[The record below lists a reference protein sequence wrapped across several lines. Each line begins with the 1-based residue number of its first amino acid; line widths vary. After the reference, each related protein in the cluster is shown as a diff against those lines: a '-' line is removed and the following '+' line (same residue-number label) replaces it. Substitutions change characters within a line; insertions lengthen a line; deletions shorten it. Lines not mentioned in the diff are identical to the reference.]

1 VAGRVLVAEPVL
13 PLDLARDLL
22 LGLPVTVVRH
32 EGPWPDEHVVG
43 VIIAPETPVSAHDLD
58 RMSDLRVISTCS
70 IGVDHIDLEGSDRH
84 GVWVC
89 NVPDYCVEEV
99 ADHSIA
105 MILALLRGLVT
116 LDRSVAEGRWD
127 YRAAGPLLTASG
139 TRLGIVGCGRV
150 GRAVAAS
157 AIALAF
163 EVWGSDPLVP
173 AESLAAA
180 GIRPSSLDEL
190 LASCGAVSLHASL
203 TSETAGLIGP
213 RELAAMPDGAVLVN
227 VGRAGLV
234 DLDALLSALDSGKLA
249 GAALDV
255 LPREPPSPED
265 IPRHP
270 RLIVTPHAA
279 WFSPHAESEVWHRG
293 VLAVRDVL
301 EGREPRDPVVRGRA

>member
-13 PLDLARDLL
+13 PLDLVHDLL
-22 LGLPVTVVRH
+22 QGLAVTAVRH

-43 VIIAPETPVSAHDLD
+43 IIIGPETPVSAHDLD
-58 RMSDLRVISTCS
+58 RMIDLRVISTCS
-70 IGVDHIDLEGSDRH
+70 IGVDHIDLEGSHRR

-99 ADHSIA
+99 ADHSVA

-127 YRAAGPLLTASG
+127 YRAAGPLRTASG

-150 GRAVAAS
+150 GRAVATRAS
-157 AIALAF
+157 ALGF
-163 EVWGSDPLVP
+163 EVWGFDPLVP
-173 AESLAAA
+173 AESLSAA
-180 GIRPSSLDEL
+180 GIRLSGLDEL
-190 LASCGAVSLHASL
+190 LASCDAVSLHASL
-203 TSETAGLIGP
+203 TSETTGMIGP
-213 RELAAMPDGAVLVN
+213 RELTAMPDGAVLVN
-227 VGRAGLV
+227 VGRAGLLH
-234 DLDALLSALDSGKLA
+234 LDALLAALDSGKLA

-255 LPREPPSPED
+255 LPSEPPAPED
-265 IPRHP
+265 IPRHS

-279 WFSPHAESEVWHRG
+279 WFSPQAESEVWRRG

-301 EGREPRDPVVRGRA
+301 EGREPGDPVVRGRP